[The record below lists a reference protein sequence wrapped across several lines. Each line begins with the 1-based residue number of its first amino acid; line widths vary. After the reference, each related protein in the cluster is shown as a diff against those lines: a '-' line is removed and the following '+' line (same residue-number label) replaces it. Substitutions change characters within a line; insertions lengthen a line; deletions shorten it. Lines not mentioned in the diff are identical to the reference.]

1 MADGTDFAS
10 YMVARW
16 PALVRTLV
24 LLGGSPDQAE
34 TDAVEGLARGRS
46 AFDRV
51 RDEGDVDVWVYRLV
65 LDARGS
71 STGPAAFGGP
81 GVVDP
86 TIVDLEERVAQL
98 EQLEL
103 TLASLP
109 AEEREAVVL
118 TYVAELDTGQVADVL
133 GVGLDVVEDRLRGP
147 VPPSYVFR
155 EATEAIPLRTAP
167 VGLVGDRARQR
178 RRRVVRWTA
187 GGIAAVLAVVAVA
200 TWLGTRA
207 DDDGLPD
214 PVVTEAANP
223 ANLAWY
229 ANRLLHLERVTVEL
243 PQIEEMVEVP
253 EGVVYADREGRV
265 LLVDGEGV
273 LTSLGRTDPGIPI
286 AGSGDRGWVTW
297 RDAGGAPGL
306 IVYDTIGRREVA
318 RLPVGAGALP
328 IAVDQDKV
336 YYSQGDEAFAWTA
349 GQREPVA
356 EARDGLL
363 DVSSAVRVTRFSE
376 RSIMI
381 TQPLFDIEL
390 TVPGVGALVSPDGD
404 FVMTRVDFDFPDEVR
419 IYEAAS
425 GDVVEVDVSIL
436 DVAVAAGFGPDH
448 TVTFVLAKREHSPE
462 GEEYMR
468 LSNSGP
474 LTLRT
479 CDLDVGTCE
488 AVTQFANNR
497 GVPVMPH

>member
-1 MADGTDFAS
+1 MRDGTDFES
-10 YMVARW
+10 YLVARW

-24 LLGGSPDQAE
+24 LLGSTPDQAE
-34 TDAVEGLARGRS
+34 TDVVEGLARGRS
-46 AFDRV
+46 TFDRV
-51 RDEGDVDVWVYRLV
+51 RREADVDAWVYRLV
-65 LDARGS
+65 LDARARCAS
-71 STGPAAFGGP
+71 PMSFDGP

-86 TIVDLEERVAQL
+86 TIVDLEDRVEQL

-103 TLASLP
+103 TLADLGP
-109 AEEREAVVL
+109 EERETVVL
-118 TYVAELDTGQVADVL
+118 TFVAELDSGQVADVL
-133 GVGLDVVEDRLRGP
+133 GVGVDVVGARLSVT
-147 VPPSYVFR
+147 VPPPHVFR
-155 EATEAIPLRTAP
+155 EAIEAIPLRTAP
-167 VGLVGDRARQR
+167 VELVGTRARQR

-187 GGIAAVLAVVAVA
+187 GGIAVVLAVVAVG
-200 TWLGTRA
+200 TWVGTRA
-207 DDDGLPD
+207 DDPGLPD
-214 PVVTEAANP
+214 AVVTEAVNP
-223 ANLAWY
+223 ASLAWH
-229 ANRLLHLERVTVEL
+229 ANGLLHLERVTVEL
-243 PQIEEMVEVP
+243 PRIEEMVEVP

-265 LLVDGEGV
+265 VLVDGDGV
-273 LTSLGRTDPGIPI
+273 LTSLGRTDPGVPI

-297 RDAGGAPGL
+297 RDADGAPGL

-318 RLPVGAGALP
+318 RLPVDADALP

-349 GQREPVA
+349 GQQEPTA
-356 EARDGLL
+356 EARDQLL
-363 DVSSAVRVTRFSE
+363 DVSSAVRATRFSD

-381 TQPLFDIEL
+381 TQPLFDLEI
-390 TVPGVGALVSPDGD
+390 TVPGVGAVVSPDGD

-425 GDVVEVDVSIL
+425 GHMVEVDVSPL

-448 TVTFVLAKREHSPE
+448 TVTFVLAKRDHSPE

-497 GVPVMPH
+497 GVPVLPH